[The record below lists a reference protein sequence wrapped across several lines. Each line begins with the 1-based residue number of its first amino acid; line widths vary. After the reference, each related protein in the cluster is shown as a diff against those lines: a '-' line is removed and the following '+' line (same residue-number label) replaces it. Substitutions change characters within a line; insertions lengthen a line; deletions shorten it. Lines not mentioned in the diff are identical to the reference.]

1 MSGIFAPSP
10 ADESFKVL
18 RVINSE
24 HDHNQVSIEN
34 GDGFAYG
41 EFDKQYVHLSG
52 YAGPH
57 NPWIF
62 AAAPE
67 LFDAL
72 GDLLQDACELNVATD
87 GVKGLRSQRAAVLRS
102 AKKAISALA
111 KARGEASA

>member
-1 MSGIFAPSP
+1 MSSIFTPTP

-18 RVINSE
+18 RVIDLE
-24 HDHNQVSIEN
+24 HGQVSVEN
-34 GDGFAYG
+34 GEGLAYG

-57 NPWIF
+57 NPWVF

-72 GDLLQDACELNVATD
+72 NDLLQDACGLNVATD
-87 GVKGLRSQRAAVLRS
+87 GVKGLKSQRAAVLRS
-102 AKKAISALA
+102 AKKAVCALA